1 MDIKNK
7 IYGGAKMQEKEIEVS
22 QQELIE
28 VVRRLSV
35 EVMELQQELK
45 MTKEELKRVKRWVG
59 QVSEFAIKK
68 SIQGGQK

>member
-1 MDIKNK
+1 
-7 IYGGAKMQEKEIEVS
+7 MQEKEIEVS

-28 VVRRLSV
+28 VVRRLSL

-45 MTKEELKRVKRWVG
+45 RTKEELKRVKKWVG